1 MFKKKHW
8 TPVDEVVVPS
18 CANCDKRGWKMGA
31 VVAVARVAG
40 NSVVVDITAPNLYW
54 RRGRYMHM
62 QLSASG
68 EGLPRLVEELH
79 RVGREL
85 GVDLSPVADYIMTRT
100 LQHLRTRKALRT
112 R

>member
-8 TPVDEVVVPS
+8 TPVDEVVIPS
-18 CANCDKRGWKMGA
+18 CTNCDRRGWKMGSI
-31 VVAVARVAG
+31 VAVARITTSGVA
-40 NSVVVDITAPNLYW
+40 VDVTAPNLYW

-62 QLSASG
+62 QLSASR
-68 EGLPRLVEELH
+68 EELPRLVEELH

-100 LQHLRTRKALRT
+100 LQRLRARKALR
-112 R
+112 